1 MTLLEICL
9 LLTCILFSGTIIFL
23 WVLLK
28 RSDDHNIILENFLID
43 LNIIVSEYK
52 NKIDSLFEMNI
63 HYYDETIFN
72 FVEDTK
78 QLRTQINEILK
89 KYEDLSEYIY
99 PEQLKNT
106 DYEQKELLGIV
117 KRQR

>member
-1 MTLLEICL
+1 MTILELFLLLICL
-9 LLTCILFSGTIIFL
+9 LFSGTIIFL
-23 WVLLK
+23 WILLR

-43 LNIIVSEYK
+43 LNTIIAEYK

-78 QLRTQINEILK
+78 QLREQINEILK

-99 PEQLKNT
+99 PEQLKNA
-106 DYEQKELLGIV
+106 DYEPKELLGIV